1 MTAPAKAAPMRED
14 VTQADRDAAAAF
26 CGRPHF
32 RNGTDYDHN
41 PLVQAFARHRTSTA
55 LALAQPAAVD
65 GEGLDAAADEYL
77 AEYVMTTEGN
87 DYVPTEWERELI
99 EDALH
104 GFIAE
109 HFAALAPAAIAS
121 GREGAE

>member
-1 MTAPAKAAPMRED
+1 MTAPPEFGAAIE

-55 LALAQPAAVD
+55 LPLAQPAAVEV
-65 GEGLDAAADEYL
+65 GELQRHVASLRAL
-77 AEYVMTTEGN
+77 SRFLIGN
-87 DYVPTEWERELI
+87 DIDMRLPDDVDFDPADTADIL
-99 EDALH
+99 
-104 GFIAE
+104 
-109 HFAALAPAAIAS
+109 AALAPAAIAS
-121 GREGAE
+121 GREGA